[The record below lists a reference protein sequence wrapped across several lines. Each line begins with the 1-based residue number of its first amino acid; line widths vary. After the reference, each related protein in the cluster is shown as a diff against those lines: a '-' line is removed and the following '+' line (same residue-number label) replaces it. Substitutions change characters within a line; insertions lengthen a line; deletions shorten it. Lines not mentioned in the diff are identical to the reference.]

1 MLQAQNSFVPP
12 NTAGNFEE
20 SVPSVGYATGGVIER
35 GRAAMGSSTSSS
47 IVQDPP
53 SGWTRSVGSH
63 SPELVSPTADWPQD
77 SGEWSLVTDEEED
90 DDGP

>member
-35 GRAAMGSSTSSS
+35 GRAAMGSSASSS
-47 IVQDPP
+47 QPRTYVPL
-53 SGWTRSVGSH
+53 TV
-63 SPELVSPTADWPQD
+63 DWPQE
-77 SGEWSLVTDEEED
+77 SGEWSLVTDDEED